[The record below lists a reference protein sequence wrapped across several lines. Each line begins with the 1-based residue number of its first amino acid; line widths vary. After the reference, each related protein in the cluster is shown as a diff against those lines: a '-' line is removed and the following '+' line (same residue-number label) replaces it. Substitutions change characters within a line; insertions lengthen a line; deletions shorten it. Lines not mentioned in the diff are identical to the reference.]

1 MEVLGKKRLLITGVS
16 GLLGNNLAYVF
27 NDRYNVLGLYNRHA
41 FDIEGI
47 KTQKTDLLDKKAVQ
61 KVIRQFDPDIV
72 VHCAAISDV
81 DLCEKRK
88 DWAVEVNV
96 EATNNIVKSLKG
108 RKTKLVYISTDLVYS
123 ESNGRA
129 LMEKDKLDP
138 VNHYG
143 QTKYQ
148 GELKALKHKDV
159 LILRINIFGWNIQK
173 KFSLAEWV
181 LHELSRNKKI
191 NGFKDTIFSG
201 IYTFDLAE
209 VLDKAI
215 AKRLKGIYNVGS
227 RNSMSKFDF
236 AVNLAELFG
245 YNKSLIVPALAED
258 VPLRA
263 KRRKNL
269 SLDVRKM
276 EKDLKIK
283 LPTMEQ
289 SLKNFYDDF
298 QAKITNKIRT
308 GNYPRLDYIPYGRQ
322 SISDED
328 IEAVIEVLKSNN
340 LTQGP
345 KVGEFERELGH
356 QAQSNY
362 VVAVNSGTSALY
374 LACLATGIKPGDEV
388 ITSPNSFVA
397 SANCIVYCGARPVF
411 SDIDPKTYNISPE
424 AIEKNISNKTKGIIA
439 VHFAGQ
445 SCDMAAIRDIVVK
458 KEKEYGHKIY
468 IIEDAS
474 HALGSKYKE
483 TAVGSCRYSDLA
495 VMSFHPVKHITTAE
509 GGAVLTNDEKLFEKV
524 WMLRSHGITSNPGSF
539 KNTDNAFDKSTGE
552 PNMWYYEQQ
561 DLGYNFRI
569 TDLQCALGLSQLKR
583 LAQFT
588 KRRRD
593 IIRIYNEHFAQVK
606 FVRTPCESP
615 DCLSNFHLYVLLFD
629 FEQMGVSRNA
639 VMKKLFDKN
648 ILTQV
653 HYIPIHAQPFY
664 QERYGTRQ
672 GDYPHAEEYYQR
684 CLSLPLYPEMTDQDV
699 KQVINAVAGNHKGY

>member
-1 MEVLGKKRLLITGVS
+1 MLMKVLNKKRLLITGIS

-27 NDRYNVLGLYNRHA
+27 KDRYNVLGLYNKHA

-47 KTQKTDLLDKKAVQ
+47 RTQKIDLLDKKAVQ

-81 DLCEKRK
+81 DLCERKK
-88 DWAVEVNV
+88 DWATEVNV
-96 EATNNIVKSLKG
+96 EATDNIVKFLKR
-108 RKTKLVYISTDLVYS
+108 RKTKLVYISTDLVYG
-123 ESNGRA
+123 ESIGGA
-129 LMEKDKLDP
+129 LTEKDKLDP
-138 VNHYG
+138 VNYYG
-143 QTKYQ
+143 WTKYQ
-148 GELKALKHKDV
+148 GELKALGCKDALV
-159 LILRINIFGWNIQK
+159 VRTNIFGWNIQK
-173 KFSLAEWV
+173 KFSLAEWI

-209 VLDKAI
+209 ILDKAI
-215 AKRLKGIYNVGS
+215 EKKLKGIYNVGS

-236 AVNLAELFG
+236 AINLAELFG
-245 YNKSLIVPALAED
+245 HNKSLIVPVSAED
-258 VPLRA
+258 APLRA

-269 SLDVRKM
+269 SLDIRKI
-276 EKDLKIK
+276 EKSLKIE

-289 SLKNFYDDF
+289 SLKNFSDDF
-298 QAKITNKIRT
+298 RAGVINKIRT

-322 SISDED
+322 SISDKD
-328 IEAVIEVLKSNN
+328 IEAVIEVLKSHN

-345 KVGEFERELGH
+345 KVGEFERELGC
-356 QAQSNY
+356 QTQSNH

-374 LACLATGIKPGDEV
+374 LACLAAGIKPGDEV
-388 ITSPNSFVA
+388 VTSPNSFVA

-424 AIEKNISNKTKGIIA
+424 TIKRSISRKTRGVIA

-445 SCDMAAIRDIVVK
+445 SCDMVAIRDVVAK

-468 IIEDAS
+468 VIEDAS
-474 HALGSKYKE
+474 HALGSKYKK
-483 TAVGSCRYSDLA
+483 TAIGSCRYSDLA

-509 GGAVLTNDEKLFEKV
+509 GGAVLTNDEELFKKIG
-524 WMLRSHGITSNPGSF
+524 MLRSHGITSDPISF
-539 KNTDNAFDKSTGE
+539 KNRDNAFDQSTGQ

-569 TDLQCALGLSQLKR
+569 TDLQCAIGISQLKR
-583 LAQFT
+583 LAQFA

-593 IIRIYNEHFAQVK
+593 IVRMYNNRFAQVK
-606 FVRTPCESP
+606 FVKTPYESP

-629 FEQMGVSRNA
+629 FKQIGVSRNA

-653 HYIPIHAQPFY
+653 HYIPIHIQPFY
-664 QERYGTRQ
+664 QERYGTKQ
-672 GDYPHAEEYYQR
+672 GDCPCAEEYYQR
-684 CLSLPLYPEMTDQDV
+684 CLSLPLYPEMTNQDV
-699 KQVINAVAGNHKGY
+699 DQVINAVTGI